1 MWVPLTH
8 SDFAREPAGDFETIG
23 RFSVRPLFDR
33 IRGGPSDAMKVN
45 LIVTATGPN
54 QGRAIPI
61 TGAKFVIGRDPE
73 CNLRPASQAVSKQHC
88 AILIRDDK
96 VFVLDLS
103 STNGTLVNDVA
114 VSGEQ
119 EVANGDRLKIGPL
132 EFNLDIA
139 PAKRRT
145 DSTPL
150 PDALKA
156 VSPSTADKL
165 KAVVAP
171 NVVASKTVPP
181 LPTAP
186 VKISRSPSDE
196 ESSEHD
202 SAAAMLLGLDDEPGA
217 IPQVPEGSTVMEL
230 PAVNAD
236 GTPVK
241 KVDKKKSITGAE
253 MSTTAND
260 ILRKYIRRTST

>member
-1 MWVPLTH
+1 
-8 SDFAREPAGDFETIG
+8 
-23 RFSVRPLFDR
+23 
-33 IRGGPSDAMKVN
+33 MKVN
-45 LIVTATGPN
+45 LIVTAAGPN

-61 TGAKFVIGRDPE
+61 AGAKFIIGRDPE

-88 AILIRDDK
+88 AVLIRDGK

-103 STNGTLVNDVA
+103 STNGTLINDVV

-119 EVANGDRLKIGPL
+119 EVADGDRLKIGPL
-132 EFNLDIA
+132 DFKLEIA
-139 PAKRRT
+139 PAKART

-150 PDALKA
+150 PEALKA
-156 VSPSTADKL
+156 LTPSSAEKL
-165 KAVVAP
+165 KAVAAP
-171 NVVASKTVPP
+171 AVPATKSNP
-181 LPTAP
+181 QLHTTP
-186 VKISRSPSDE
+186 VKITGASSAMSD

-202 SAAAMLLGLDDEPGA
+202 NAAAMLLGLDDDEPGA
-217 IPQVPEGSTVMEL
+217 VPQVPDGSTIMEL
-230 PAVNAD
+230 PTVNPD

-241 KVDKKKSITGAE
+241 KVDKKKLVSGAE